1 MAVIKVSKENF
12 KDVVSTE
19 KPVLIDFY
27 ADWCGPCKMLSPVV
41 DEIAEENPQ
50 FVVGKVN
57 VDEEEELAMEF
68 GVMSIPT
75 LIIFKNG
82 NVSEKLVGVRPKN
95 SIVEAL
101 EK

>member
-12 KDVVSTE
+12 KDIISTE